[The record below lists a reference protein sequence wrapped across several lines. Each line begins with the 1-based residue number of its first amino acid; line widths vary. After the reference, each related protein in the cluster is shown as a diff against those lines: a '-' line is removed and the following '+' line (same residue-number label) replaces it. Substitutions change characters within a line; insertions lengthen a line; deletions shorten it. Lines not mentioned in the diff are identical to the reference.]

1 MAITVAKGGFSVKRE
16 SRTLSASASAE
27 PSTGHER
34 NARVSDPLAIA
45 VAPVGAVS
53 LGTLG
58 AGAGDVSWRGVLRSA
73 VHGPGDVSWVGGEG
87 GQGLSGWYKEGDSNG
102 EEFHAEL
109 FA

>member
-53 LGTLG
+53 
-58 AGAGDVSWRGVLRSA
+58 
-73 VHGPGDVSWVGGEG
+73 
-87 GQGLSGWYKEGDSNG
+87 
-102 EEFHAEL
+102 
-109 FA
+109 